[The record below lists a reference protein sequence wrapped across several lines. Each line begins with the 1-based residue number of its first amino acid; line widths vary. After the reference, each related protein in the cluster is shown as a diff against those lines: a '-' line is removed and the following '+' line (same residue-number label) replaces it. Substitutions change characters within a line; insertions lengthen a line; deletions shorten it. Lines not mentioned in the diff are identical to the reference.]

1 MRGRAVRLLPVA
13 GMAAFG
19 CVIGAASS
27 ASAAPP
33 PVQATPVDGPSVPLS
48 LPNVRALWGV
58 LSVPGV
64 LPTRVNPPSLPGRPG
79 EVATCVPVP
88 GIGQFGPTE
97 PPNPPSLPGRPG
109 EVATCVPAGVGQFGP
124 TEPPNPPS
132 LPGRPG
138 EVATCVP
145 VPGIGQLWPPVL
157 LDPPSVHGGGILTC
171 VAVTG
176 GGNLC
181 MSRLHRR
188 RIATWVPTPQVGK
201 LRRRGL
207 PGRTTTTTTTT
218 PPATTLVGGGANNG
232 GNGGG
237 GNHNGSSGTGSTG
250 GASAGSG
257 ASPSG
262 ASAGG
267 GSLAHTGF
275 DPMPFLA
282 GGPAALIAGTAVC
295 VQGPRRSCAEP
306 D

>member
-19 CVIGAASS
+19 RVIGAASS

-64 LPTRVNPPSLPGRPG
+64 LPTRV
-79 EVATCVPVP
+79 
-88 GIGQFGPTE
+88 
-97 PPNPPSLPGRPG
+97 
-109 EVATCVPAGVGQFGP
+109 
-124 TEPPNPPS
+124 NPPS

-207 PGRTTTTTTTT
+207 PGGTTTTTT

-237 GNHNGSSGTGSTG
+237 GNHHGSSGTGSTG

>member
-207 PGRTTTTTTTT
+207 PGRTTTT

>member
-79 EVATCVPVP
+79 EVAPCVPVP

-109 EVATCVPAGVGQFGP
+109 EVATCVPVPGIGQFGP

-138 EVATCVP
+138 KVATCVP

-157 LDPPSVHGGGILTC
+157 LDQPSVHGGGILTC

-207 PGRTTTTTTTT
+207 PGGTTTTTT

-262 ASAGG
+262 ASAVG

>member
-64 LPTRVNPPSLPGRPG
+64 LPTRV
-79 EVATCVPVP
+79 
-88 GIGQFGPTE
+88 
-97 PPNPPSLPGRPG
+97 NPPSLPGRPG

-207 PGRTTTTTTTT
+207 PGRTTTT

-262 ASAGG
+262 ASAVG

>member
-88 GIGQFGPTE
+88 
-97 PPNPPSLPGRPG
+97 
-109 EVATCVPAGVGQFGP
+109 GVGQFGP

-207 PGRTTTTTTTT
+207 PGRTTTT